1 MKKRIRIITS
11 PRMDYLLSPSEYR
24 RYSNQIFGYFSA
36 IFAMTLYAASKFFFY
51 EDNFFSLAYDVFVA
65 KNQSVINEIRL
76 GMFYLKTMLCVFP
89 SVAIAYY
96 GMIFFTKP
104 TNRQTIANGNFIDD
118 SEEVF
123 ENIAKD
129 FRQSGLDNKLCLIRK
144 DEPNTNRTPTFFKKK
159 PSIPYNIY
167 LPKRV
172 CELSW
177 IYRGEAGAGKT
188 VVLDRAVIE
197 AIDAGHKVVLHNIKG
212 DEFDKLNGY
221 CPFYLVEPWNKK
233 AGYAINFMQL
243 LARENEQDRNAYIYT
258 FVRSFCKKNSKSD
271 DFFHDGAIEVIFAIV
286 KKVVEDNL
294 AGGKCKAKL
303 ADIVNLWVSFQAS
316 IEDSEID
323 QTSEAAMRKKAAEKE
338 GSLQKVKN
346 ILIEKNSTQ
355 ADLIDVEN
363 AKTSLCIL
371 ATATK
376 TIKKFQVLA
385 DFWGNREEEKSLDL
399 IEWLNNPKSRQVLM
413 LSNSNTYVAE
423 AEAYIS
429 AVINLL
435 TVFVINPEYKP
446 KSEVH
451 FILDEFPQLS
461 AIDLKTFMKL
471 PDVGR
476 GKGIR
481 VKIALQRTS
490 QIKEIF
496 NMDGASFAG
505 AFQNKIWARMATD
518 DFEMIAKELGKQ
530 TVIETQSS
538 NNFNATGASGSSK
551 TSEKERDVCNPA
563 DLQNELGPIEV
574 NREFKGVRVLMKF
587 SNVNRVLVATF
598 PPVSFPKRYK
608 PAKIKSVAGGSSVN
622 VSSRHAEHEEVELAQ
637 KTPEPDVIVK
647 ENLPMP
653 DKHEEDKNPVGEA
666 VAEQLTHAILNEPTA
681 IVFQS
686 ADIIEAL
693 SSTNANTNTAE
704 IDEQDKNAKLLS
716 SMQRITRKNRDKENV
731 L

>member
-1 MKKRIRIITS
+1 MKKTIRTIS
-11 PRMDYLLSPSEYR
+11 GPRADYLLSPSEFR
-24 RYSNQIFGYFSA
+24 RYSNHMMGYFA
-36 IFAMTLYAASKFFFY
+36 VIFAIALYVLAKVFFY
-51 EDNFFSLAYDVFVA
+51 EDNFFTLAYDVFVA
-65 KNQSVINEIRL
+65 KNEAVMNEIRL
-76 GMFYLKTMLCVFP
+76 GMFYFKAILCVLP
-89 SVAIAYY
+89 ALAAAYF
-96 GMIFFTKP
+96 GMEYLTKP

-129 FRQSGLDNKLCLIRK
+129 FRQSGLDNNLCLIRK
-144 DEPNTNRTPTFFKKK
+144 DEPNTNRTPSLFKKK

-243 LARENEQDRNAYIYT
+243 LARDSEQDRNAYIYT

-271 DFFHDGAIEVIFAIV
+271 DFFHDGAVEVIFAIV

-294 AGGKCKAKL
+294 VGGKCKAKL
-303 ADIVNLWVSFQAS
+303 ADIVNLWVSFQANV
-316 IEDSEID
+316 EDIEID
-323 QTSEAAMRKKAAEKE
+323 QTSEASMKKKAVEKE

-399 IEWLNNPKSRQVLM
+399 IDWLNNPKSRQVLM

-435 TVFVINPEYKP
+435 TVFVINPEYKQ

-461 AIDLKTFMKL
+461 AIDLKMFMKL

-518 DFEMIAKELGKQ
+518 DFEMIARELGKQ
-530 TVIETQSS
+530 TVIETQSTT
-538 NNFNATGASGSSK
+538 NFNATGASGSSK
-551 TSEKERDVCNPA
+551 TSEKEKDVCNPA

-574 NREFKGVRVLMKF
+574 NKVFKGVRVLMKF
-587 SNVNRVLVATF
+587 SNVSRVLVATF

-608 PAKIKSVAGGSSVN
+608 PTKIKSVAGGASVN

-637 KTPEPDVIVK
+637 KTPEQEVIVK

-653 DKHEEDKNPVGEA
+653 DKGEEVKNPICEA
-666 VAEQLTHAILNEPTA
+666 VAEQLTHAVLNEPIA
-681 IVFQS
+681 IIFQS
-686 ADIIEAL
+686 ADILEAL
-693 SSTNANTNTAE
+693 ATTNENTNTAE
-704 IDEQDKNAKLLS
+704 IEDKDSNAKLLS
-716 SMQRITRKNRDKENV
+716 SMQKITRKNKDKENV